1 VHGRIS
7 DYIRRNAIACVALF
21 FALTGG
27 AAWATHPG
35 GADTISSGDIINSE
49 VRNKDIAENAI
60 GTNKIVNGAVRSADV
75 LDGDLTDAEIA
86 NDEDGDF
93 NDEGQDDVSADRLAG
108 IEEEDFVYA
117 SPSLST
123 NPPNSIPGL
132 RWRGFFLNTQQS
144 DDDLVLASNR
154 IVVENVGTAD
164 QFRVCNA
171 FPAGNPPEAVVV
183 WVGTSRTDL
192 DLPGATCSSNFTIPD
207 DGDFRVSGNRMQAWG
222 VYSGNIEDLYLL
234 FVLASA

>member
-7 DYIRRNAIACVALF
+7 SYIRRNAIGCVALF
-21 FALTGG
+21 FALSGG

-35 GADTISSGDIINSE
+35 GANTISSGDIINDE
-49 VRNKDIAENAI
+49 VKNRDIANNAV
-60 GTNKIVNGAVRSADV
+60 GSDKIVTGAVRTGDV
-75 LDGDLTDAEIA
+75 LDADLTGTDIA
-86 NDEDGDF
+86 NDLDGDF
-93 NDEGQDDVSADRLAG
+93 NDRGQDDVSADRLAG
-108 IEEEDFVYA
+108 VEEEDFVYA

-132 RWRGFFLNTQQS
+132 RWRGFFLDTDES
-144 DDDLVLASNR
+144 DDDLALASNR
-154 IVVENVGTAD
+154 IVVENVGAAD

-183 WVGTSRTDL
+183 WVGSTRTDL
-192 DLPGATCSSNFTIPD
+192 DLPGATCSGNFTIPD
-207 DGDFRVSGNRMQAWG
+207 DGDFRISGNRMQAWG

-234 FVLASA
+234 FVLASS